1 MSMSEAL
8 VAAGITQDEY
18 NTIVK
23 IREPLK
29 KGNSCEIKRTR
40 DGSMKVYEVK
50 KEVK

>member
-1 MSMSEAL
+1 MSEAL

-29 KGNSCEIKRTR
+29 KGNSCEIKRTK
-40 DGSMKVYEVK
+40 DGGMKVYEVK

>member
-29 KGNSCEIKRTR
+29 KGNSCEVKRTK
-40 DGSMKVYEVK
+40 DGCMKVYEVEK
-50 KEVK
+50 HVK